1 MLQNSTAM
9 WNDYPEVLTAK
20 DVADLLRI
28 GKNRAYELCKSQGF
42 PAVRFGR
49 SYRISKTLLLEWY
62 QKQAKLGTEWSFID

>member
-1 MLQNSTAM
+1 MSQNSTAM
-9 WNDYPEVLTAK
+9 WDDYPEVLTAK

-28 GKNRAYELCKSQGF
+28 GKNRTYELCKSQGF

-62 QKQAKLGTEWSFID
+62 QKQAKLGTEWNFID